1 MSDTARA
8 TGKAKILLLTLVF
21 RPDGVSTSYIM
32 TELARELRKLG
43 HQLVVITTTPHYNE
57 DRDALAAQPLRRKW
71 GSMVQESHCDD
82 IPVYHVKVGRKGSRV
97 LQRVFDYLL
106 FHAIGTIAAVR
117 LGGNY
122 DVVIAASPPLTIGLS
137 GLMVAAY
144 RRVPFVYNVQEIF
157 PDSLVRIGVLKNK
170 LVIRVFEWIERFI
183 YRASAKVVVISESF
197 RNQLLAKNVP
207 DSKIE
212 LISNFVDL
220 DLIQPYERHN
230 AFSAEHGLDE
240 KFVVS
245 YAGNIGLTQDF
256 ESILD
261 AAKRLRDTAQVQIL
275 IVGDGARRD
284 WLAREIVAQ
293 KVTNLTLLPYQPK
306 SVVPFIYASSD
317 LCLVP
322 LRAGSALGTFPS
334 KIYTIMGSARPVLV
348 SADSGSDLCD
358 LTEAARCG
366 FVVSPSD
373 PEQLAGGIRS
383 AFAARETLLQLGR
396 NGREFVLQ
404 RYSAPSVAQQY
415 SDLVSR
421 LVPSRAV
428 VEAVRPL

>member
-1 MSDTARA
+1 MTDTARA
-8 TGKAKILLLTLVF
+8 TGKAKPKILLLTLVF
-21 RPDGVSTSYIM
+21 QPDGVSTSYIM

-71 GSMVQESHCDD
+71 GPIVLESRCDD

-97 LQRVFDYLL
+97 LQRALDYLL

-117 LGGNY
+117 LGGDY

-137 GLMVAAY
+137 GLMVAAH

-170 LVIRVFEWIERFI
+170 LVVRGLEWIEKFI
-183 YRASAKVVVISESF
+183 YRAAAKVVVISEGF

-207 DSKIE
+207 DTKIE
-212 LISNFVDL
+212 VISNFVDL

-230 AFSAEHGLDE
+230 AFSAEHRLDD

-261 AAKRLRDTAQVQIL
+261 AARSLQDMPQVQIL
-275 IVGDGARRD
+275 IVGDGARRE

-293 KVTNLTLLPYQPK
+293 EVKNLMLLPYQPK

-317 LCLVP
+317 ICLVP
-322 LRAGSALGTFPS
+322 LRAGSAQGTFPS
-334 KIYTIMGSARPVLV
+334 KIYTIMGAARPVLV
-348 SADSGSDLCD
+348 SADAGSDLCE
-358 LTEAARCG
+358 LAEAAQCG
-366 FVVSPSD
+366 FVVPPSD
-373 PEQLAGGIRS
+373 PEQLARGIRN
-383 AFAARETLLQLGR
+383 AFAARGSLPQLGR

-404 RYSAPSVAQQY
+404 RYSAPAVAREY
-415 SDLVSR
+415 ADLVSR
-421 LVPSRAV
+421 LVPRGVAGQ
-428 VEAVRPL
+428 P